1 MVTPEQKEM
10 LFKLWNQLGVD
21 ITSAK
26 YLGINYNNVDT
37 FKLLV
42 AEFYGLTKNSKTDTL
57 IALEQDLKDSLNEF
71 FSLPEN
77 SPCGG
82 TVRMIGNDMLK
93 SEHFAGVNKRFIPL
107 MGIYAYSIPDD
118 FRCENIEDY
127 DVIEKEYR
135 VDECFTDVCLRPVF
149 NDAKKFIL
157 KRYGLVL
164 NNYQLHSED
173 NVIGDIPIQKY
184 K

>member
-21 ITSAK
+21 IDLAK
-26 YLGINYNNVDT
+26 YLGIDFNNADV

-57 IALEQDLKDSLNEF
+57 IALEQDLKDSLNKF

-77 SPCGG
+77 RPCGG
-82 TVRMIGNDMLK
+82 TVRMIGNDVLK
-93 SEHFAGVNKRFIPL
+93 INYFAGSKKRFVPL
-107 MGIYAYSIPDD
+107 MGIYAYSLPED
-118 FRCENIEDY
+118 FICEDIEEYED
-127 DVIEKEYR
+127 IEKEYQ
-135 VDECFTDVCLRPVF
+135 VDECFTDNCLRGVF

-157 KRYGLVL
+157 KKYGLVL